1 MGNLTEESEP
11 NRVINLNGIKHSK
24 NQNQVRKLDIPK
36 FSQKDF
42 VIFHQNIRG
51 LNSSKLDELSFSLS
65 ANPPHTI
72 CFTEHHLGIN
82 EIDTIVLP
90 NYRLGGKF

>member
-11 NRVINLNGIKHSK
+11 NRVINCKGLKHSK

-36 FSQKDF
+36 FSQKGF

-51 LNSSKLDELSFSLS
+51 LNSIKLDELSFSLS
-65 ANPPHTI
+65 ANPPHTYM
-72 CFTEHHLGIN
+72 L
-82 EIDTIVLP
+82 
-90 NYRLGGKF
+90 